1 MSDFLTSNT
10 MLMLQRSMN
19 FQWTKQTVISDNIV
33 NAETPNYKTKYVTF
47 EEALRNSLQAAARG
61 EGSVAAM
68 RSALSWSAP
77 AVRVAEEETT
87 RMDGNGVNVAEQSVE
102 LVRNAYQLQHTYRAM
117 SSDIS
122 RLLMAIRGQ

>member
-33 NAETPNYKTKYVTF
+33 NAQTPNYKTKYVTF

-77 AVRVAEEETT
+77 TVRVAEEETT

>member
-68 RSALSWSAP
+68 RSALSCSAP
-77 AVRVAEEETT
+77 TVRVAEEETT

>member
-47 EEALRNSLQAAARG
+47 EEALRDSLQAAARG

-77 AVRVAEEETT
+77 TVRVAEEETT
-87 RMDGNGVNVAEQSVE
+87 RMDGNGDKVAEQSVE

>member
-77 AVRVAEEETT
+77 TVRVAEEETT

-122 RLLMAIRGQ
+122 RLLMAIRGH

>member
-47 EEALRNSLQAAARG
+47 EEALRSSLQAAARG

-68 RSALSWSAP
+68 RNALSWSAP
-77 AVRVAEEETT
+77 TVRVAEEETT

>member
-47 EEALRNSLQAAARG
+47 EEALRDSLQAAARG

-68 RSALSWSAP
+68 RSALSWSATT
-77 AVRVAEEETT
+77 VRVAEEETT

>member
-77 AVRVAEEETT
+77 TVRVAEEETT

>member
-1 MSDFLTSNT
+1 MSDYLTSNT

-19 FQWTKQTVISDNIV
+19 FQWTKQAAISDNIV

-47 EEALRNSLQAAARG
+47 EEALRSSLQAAARG

-68 RSALSWSAP
+68 REALRWSSP
-77 AVRVAEEETT
+77 KVHVADDETA

-117 SSDIS
+117 SSDLS

>member
-19 FQWTKQTVISDNIV
+19 FQWAKQTVISDNIV

-77 AVRVAEEETT
+77 TVRVAEEETT

>member
-1 MSDFLTSNT
+1 MSDYLTSNT
-10 MLMLQRSMN
+10 MLMLQRAMN
-19 FQWTKQTVISDNIV
+19 FQWTKQGVISDNIV

-47 EEALRNSLQAAARG
+47 EEALRGSLQAAARG

-68 RSALSWSAP
+68 RGALSWSAP
-77 AVRVAEEETT
+77 KVHVADDETA

>member
-1 MSDFLTSNT
+1 MSDFITSNT
-10 MLMLQRSMN
+10 LLMLQRSMN
-19 FQWTKQTVISDNIV
+19 FQWTKQSVISDNIV

-47 EEALRNSLQAAARG
+47 EEALRGSLQAAARG
-61 EGSVAAM
+61 ESSVAAM
-68 RSALSWSAP
+68 RNALNWSAP
-77 AVRVAEEETT
+77 TVRVAQEETT
-87 RMDGNGVNVAEQSVE
+87 RMDNNGVNLAEQSVE

>member
-1 MSDFLTSNT
+1 MPMLYTNSL
-10 MLMLQRSMN
+10 LMLERAMN
-19 FQWTKQTVISDNIV
+19 FQWTKQTVINDNIV

-77 AVRVAEEETT
+77 TVRVAEEETT

>member
-10 MLMLQRSMN
+10 MLMLERSMK
-19 FQWTKQTVISDNIV
+19 FQWTKQTAISDNIV

-47 EEALRNSLQAAARG
+47 EEALRSSLQAAARG
-61 EGSVAAM
+61 EGSIAAM
-68 RSALSWSAP
+68 RSALNMSAP
-77 AVRVAEEETT
+77 TVHVADDETA

>member
-47 EEALRNSLQAAARG
+47 EEALRSSLQAAARG

-77 AVRVAEEETT
+77 TVRVAEEETT

>member
-1 MSDFLTSNT
+1 MS
-10 MLMLQRSMN
+10 MLYTNSLMMLERAMN
-19 FQWTKQTVISDNIV
+19 FQWTKQNVINDNIV
-33 NAETPNYKTKYVTF
+33 NAETPNYKAKYVTF
-47 EEALRNSLQAAARG
+47 EEALRDSLQAAARG

-77 AVRVAEEETT
+77 TVRVAEEETT

>member
-19 FQWTKQTVISDNIV
+19 YQWTKQTVISDNIV

-47 EEALRNSLQAAARG
+47 EDALRQSLQAAARG
-61 EGSVAAM
+61 ESPTAAL
-68 RSALSWSAP
+68 RSALRMSAP
-77 AVRVAEEETT
+77 KVHVADDETA
-87 RMDGNGVNVAEQSVE
+87 RMDNNGVNVAEQSVE

-117 SSDIS
+117 NSDIS